1 MFVVDP
7 FDGAAFE
14 YLTQYKC
21 TIVGPRCIL
30 TCLHLGDSVP
40 ELPYPMFTAS
50 MRRLIITST
59 NFTKE
64 RKTEIQKSVELMGGI
79 YSNSFH
85 DGVTHLV
92 ANGVKSRKYE
102 VAMTKDV
109 PVMTGE
115 WVDKVWEKSKHENVH
130 ATDPPF
136 SRYRCPALL
145 GLNITVSQ
153 LSKKDRD
160 LIKKSIE
167 SHGGIYSGSLDMETT
182 TLLILTKPEGD
193 KYKYALKWRI
203 PCVTSDWVF
212 DSIEKAQCL
221 GTEPYRVDNLNTR
234 YSY

>member
-64 RKTEIQKSVELMGGI
+64 RKTEIQKTVELMGGI

-102 VAMTKDV
+102 VKY
-109 PVMTGE
+109 PILI
-115 WVDKVWEKSKHENVH
+115 
-130 ATDPPF
+130 
-136 SRYRCPALL
+136 SR
-145 GLNITVSQ
+145 
-153 LSKKDRD
+153 
-160 LIKKSIE
+160 
-167 SHGGIYSGSLDMETT
+167 
-182 TLLILTKPEGD
+182 
-193 KYKYALKWRI
+193 
-203 PCVTSDWVF
+203 VF
-212 DSIEKAQCL
+212 YYCCFNFL
-221 GTEPYRVDNLNTR
+221 V
-234 YSY
+234 